1 MNPVI
6 SQDYQS
12 FMTNNRI
19 KVNQYLNR
27 ILWLFTLAGPAIA
40 VGVDAGIFP
49 DITFRSCCMISLLIA
64 VMSAIH
70 LAAVKKFPN
79 SLFTSVFALTALDI
93 LIVYMAY
100 CHVSIHLTWFLVPL
114 LSILFCDRMLY
125 FYTLCLN
132 YILMLETTWMTA
144 PYYFGRGSRY
154 ENPLSYFLDVMGGFT
169 IETLVMAV
177 SGYMIVKLV
186 VNYFKDTFRKNEV
199 IKEQKQ
205 EVHEKM
211 EVLESMVEI
220 FDNVNLISFV
230 DNTEM
235 SLRDVEQKKHGIDM
249 KAQTHTLMNQRL

>member
-1 MNPVI
+1 
-6 SQDYQS
+6 
-12 FMTNNRI
+12 
-19 KVNQYLNR
+19 
-27 ILWLFTLAGPAIA
+27 
-40 VGVDAGIFP
+40 
-49 DITFRSCCMISLLIA
+49 
-64 VMSAIH
+64 
-70 LAAVKKFPN
+70 
-79 SLFTSVFALTALDI
+79 
-93 LIVYMAY
+93 
-100 CHVSIHLTWFLVPL
+100 
-114 LSILFCDRMLY
+114 
-125 FYTLCLN
+125 
-132 YILMLETTWMTA
+132 
-144 PYYFGRGSRY
+144 
-154 ENPLSYFLDVMGGFT
+154 MGGFT

-249 KAQTHTLMNQRL
+249 KAQTHTLMNPFG

>member
-1 MNPVI
+1 
-6 SQDYQS
+6 
-12 FMTNNRI
+12 
-19 KVNQYLNR
+19 
-27 ILWLFTLAGPAIA
+27 
-40 VGVDAGIFP
+40 
-49 DITFRSCCMISLLIA
+49 
-64 VMSAIH
+64 
-70 LAAVKKFPN
+70 
-79 SLFTSVFALTALDI
+79 
-93 LIVYMAY
+93 
-100 CHVSIHLTWFLVPL
+100 
-114 LSILFCDRMLY
+114 
-125 FYTLCLN
+125 
-132 YILMLETTWMTA
+132 
-144 PYYFGRGSRY
+144 
-154 ENPLSYFLDVMGGFT
+154 MGGFT

-249 KAQTHTLMNQRL
+249 KAQTHTLMNQRLKNTVMPSQLDDFLIFTNITTVREYQR